1 MQQQEYEEA
10 FEEATSA
17 VAGAAVS
24 GRPALSDEAKL
35 AFYGLYKQ
43 ATSGNNTTFRPN
55 FFDRKGR
62 AKW

>member
-1 MQQQEYEEA
+1 MQEGLESD
-10 FEEATSA
+10 FEDATSV
-17 VAGAAVS
+17 VANAAVS

-43 ATSGNNTTFRPN
+43 ATVGDNTTYRPN

>member
-1 MQQQEYEEA
+1 MQQQTEDD

-43 ATSGNNTTFRPN
+43 ATVGDNTTPKPN